1 MVFGLSDD
9 EIRERK
15 TSAARAPQHRLKNWV
30 QMNENE
36 KKTDKVTYRPFG
48 SFQSQKPCLT

>member
-15 TSAARAPQHRLKNWV
+15 TSAVPQHRLKNWV

-36 KKTDKVTYRPFG
+36 KKTDKVNYRPLG

>member
-9 EIRERK
+9 EIREK
-15 TSAARAPQHRLKNWV
+15 QTSAFQHRLKHWV

-36 KKTDKVTYRPFG
+36 KKMDKVN
-48 SFQSQKPCLT
+48 CLT